1 MSCSGMMVPL
11 SRKIPEII
19 SEKHSISADRPGA
32 EGDSAPLPE
41 TRRKEKAGLLRHE
54 DIRDSARMA
63 PRSGR
68 VHIET
73 RPHGNLQRR
82 LRHAVVRRGTGLVH
96 AGREHIAVPAH
107 DNIHNDRSAA
117 GTFIGRNGQIHGMAD
132 RPGEREGDRHP
143 AGDSGIPSS
152 ERSNSS
158 RVSSLS
164 DSSIS
169 SACSLETAFFTSP

>member
-1 MSCSGMMVPL
+1 
-11 SRKIPEII
+11 
-19 SEKHSISADRPGA
+19 
-32 EGDSAPLPE
+32 
-41 TRRKEKAGLLRHE
+41 
-54 DIRDSARMA
+54 MA
-63 PRSGR
+63 PRSRR

-82 LRHAVVRRGTGLVH
+82 LRHAVVGRGTGLVH

-143 AGDSGIPSS
+143 AGDSGIPAL
-152 ERSNSS
+152 RAPLL
-158 RVSSLS
+158 R
-164 DSSIS
+164 
-169 SACSLETAFFTSP
+169 TAFLAEHTEHLFVFGAVALHLLHHLLGTLEQLARLLAQRLLHLLRMFVGDGIFHLPVIGGLHAV